1 MSNPFSTGG
10 GGISFENSIQTMFVI
25 NMLINGRVPCL
36 PNGEIYSI
44 LLQGSSENY
53 ETDDLVVFFE
63 STNNTKHKL
72 LIQVKHELSFT
83 ENNSTLKE
91 VLADFWKDY
100 NNPIIFNQTYDRFLI
115 IKNSLNKKESNHV
128 RVVFD
133 WVKNKPTYKEFENLL
148 ETSKEKKKIFEIFFN
163 VIKEIQA
170 DITTTD
176 IYSFLK
182 VIDLLAY
189 DLTTTNSIYLNHL
202 KTVVELA
209 KKDDL
214 NLTADDIISKIHHF
228 ISNKN
233 YKAATLLREELKL
246 ELDFFKDNYKI
257 TSSTS
262 VQKLMNDSR
271 YVLEKINEDINKIHL
286 DRNFIGE
293 KSFDELLFENQ
304 FIIFYGGAGM
314 GKSAYSKKILSS
326 VKNLRLFS
334 FVADQF
340 LESRLS
346 ITFNKMGVTEE
357 IDKLFSRFFLLPN
370 KIIYIDSFEK
380 LLEGHGG
387 AFEELLLIL
396 NRFKDIKV
404 VISCRDYALDG
415 LLFKYFDTEKHKI
428 FKSYIPELDD
438 SELNFFIERLPT
450 LKEIVKNKNIKSLI
464 KNPKYLSLSTKL
476 LHKTSQDYS
485 FFSQSQF
492 KSELWKFIIE
502 DTTNNKRGQTFI
514 NIAVKRAKKLTLL
527 TSVEEFDIDSVSDLK
542 NDGILFE
549 ENNLYAPSHDI
560 FEDWA
565 LIKHIEIHRSN
576 FPNIN
581 EFYNN
586 LGNQPAMRRAF
597 RLWVQR
603 KIAEPESKWINT
615 FVHSSVENKSIDNH
629 WQDETITAILNSN
642 YCEKYVSEN
651 EHILLNDNNKL
662 LMRFLHLLRVSC
674 KNSEQYP
681 KGLAWDILFKF
692 IYENILSIENSYSLI
707 LKSFFDWQIILQK
720 NNSGYNIDTCKY
732 VGLISHKFLEDY
744 ENKSSWLNKSSDKKD
759 LKNTIK
765 LIYELAEFIPNKTKQ
780 YLAKI
785 TNQVD
790 VESDWTLSS
799 YERKRAQYA
808 LSHLYSGKLTKF
820 FPNELVSIANLFWKI
835 DKAKERKREEERK
848 KNSRFYFPESKEL
861 PYFFGLVD
869 KHNFGYFPKSAYQTF
884 VYRLLCHNPVKGTQ
898 FVIDFTNYCAENF
911 VKSDRNENT
920 LRRQE
925 DIVSTS
931 LLLGET
937 ERKIYGSSYFWSIYR
952 EGQWTV
958 PDLLQSVVIA
968 LERYLYELGEL
979 DFDKTNKILSWVF
992 DEIYEKANSVILIS
1006 VLSSITQAYPLII
1019 KDKLLPLI
1027 NFDFLKWDRNRWLH
1041 ESTLSNRLSLGIPSA
1056 TIEGRIADTERLEA
1070 SKWEH
1075 RRRYWHGVIGFIL
1088 LYQTNI
1094 RTYNKEIFER
1104 IDTLKSNIDDIDILD
1119 KKLVFEIDARNFKA
1133 EEVSRDDKQI
1143 TYHVGPDY
1151 SKDEELTKFNKEVS
1165 LENTL
1170 REEVA
1175 TYSLWTTKTY
1185 KKETDDNQTY
1195 GHWKKCHNFFKTYD
1209 TSKDFIIDNI
1219 PLGTLSIL
1227 GLKQF
1232 KNQLEDAE
1240 IQYCINTILEISKK
1254 LYKDKTERSYDLS
1267 HRDFSINI
1275 YDKGNL
1281 LEFLPS
1287 LIEYREEL
1295 NKEQLEELYNL
1306 VFFFILDV
1314 NFEHDVDVRNLY
1326 SNFKKQLWKIDY
1338 SFAYNCFF
1346 GLIMFAKIAKQ
1357 YPIYRKNYT
1366 EKELYKIEK
1375 EKKKIY
1381 HFIFNSKDDHLKL
1394 EKVSYKTHSS
1404 EYLIKAL
1411 DILSIETSFYFTTTF
1426 LQDLLASHV
1435 ETFIDDKR
1443 SNYFKIGTNIQ
1454 RNIAIY
1460 LIFNDTNEDNQGLFE
1475 NVLMYSLKEYNWKS
1489 RREVVEYLNRILNS
1503 MVTYIDKNNENN
1515 IYINNFW
1522 TYWTRLFNFIKENQ
1536 NYAFIKEFLLY
1547 SPYWK
1552 SEATNWKI
1560 LDKRQ
1565 SLFLNQIEQLKETD
1579 VESLLKLLSG
1589 IGFQSLMPKGLI
1601 TLNKHLKSNVKNLEE
1616 FKFYYGE
1623 KLVQKVFKN
1632 QIRIIKEDRIV
1643 FEEFLWFL
1651 NLMIDLGSSKAYM
1664 IRENIILYK
1673 DKNV

>member
-10 GGISFENSIQTMFVI
+10 GGISFENSIQTIFVI

-36 PNGEIYSI
+36 PNGEMSSI
-44 LLQGSSENY
+44 LLQGNSESY
-53 ETDDLVVFFE
+53 ETDDLVIFFE
-63 STNNTKHKL
+63 STDNIKHKL
-72 LIQVKHELSFT
+72 LVQVKHELSFT

-100 NNPIIFNQTYDRFLI
+100 NNPKIFNQKHDRFLI

-128 RVVFD
+128 RVILD
-133 WVKNKPTYKEFENLL
+133 WAKDKPTYKEFENLL
-148 ETSKEKKKIFEIFFN
+148 ETSKEKKKVFDTFFN
-163 VIKEIQA
+163 VIKEIQTN
-170 DITTTD
+170 ITSTE

-209 KKDDL
+209 KKDDVHL
-214 NLTADDIISKIHHF
+214 NADDIISKIYHY

-246 ELDFFKDNYKI
+246 DLDFFKDNYKI
-257 TSSTS
+257 TSSIS

-271 YVLEKINEDINKIHL
+271 YVLEKINEDVNNIHL
-286 DRNFIGE
+286 DRNFIG
-293 KSFDELLFENQ
+293 KNSFDKLLSENQ

-314 GKSAYSKKILSS
+314 GKSAYSKKTLSS
-326 VKNLRLFS
+326 VKNSCLFS

-346 ITFNKMGVTEE
+346 ITLNKMGVTEE

-380 LLEGHGG
+380 LLEGHGE

-396 NRFKDIKV
+396 KKFKDIKV
-404 VISCRDYALDG
+404 VISCRDYALEG
-415 LLFKYFDTEKHKI
+415 LLFKYFDTEKHTI
-428 FKSYIPELDD
+428 FKAYIPELDD
-438 SELNFFIERLPT
+438 NELNFFLEKLPA

-464 KNPKYLSLSTKL
+464 RNPKYLSLATKL

-485 FFSQSQF
+485 SFSQNQF
-492 KSELWKFIIE
+492 KAELWKFIIE
-502 DTTNNKRGQTFI
+502 DTANSKRGQTFI

-542 NDGILFE
+542 KDGILFE

-576 FPNIN
+576 YPNIN
-581 EFYNN
+581 DFYNN

-597 RLWVQR
+597 RLWVER

-615 FVHSSVENKSIDNH
+615 FVHSSIEDKSIDNH

-651 EHILLNDNNKL
+651 EHILLDDNNKL
-662 LMRFLHLLRVSC
+662 IMRFLHLLRVSC
-674 KNSEQYP
+674 KDSEQYP
-681 KGLAWDILFKF
+681 KGFAWDILFKF
-692 IYENILSIENSYSLI
+692 IHKNILSLENSYPLI

-720 NNSGYNIDTCKY
+720 NNLDNNNDTHKY
-732 VGLISHKFLEDY
+732 VGEISYKFLEDY
-744 ENKSSWLNKSSDKKD
+744 ENKSSWMNTSNEKKD
-759 LKNTIK
+759 LHKTIR
-765 LIYELAEFIPNKTKQ
+765 LLYDLAEFIPIKTKE
-780 YLAKI
+780 YLTKI
-785 TNQVD
+785 AGQND
-790 VESDWTLSS
+790 KENDWTLSD
-799 YERKRAQYA
+799 YERKRVKYA
-808 LSHLYSGKLTKF
+808 LSHLYSGKLTKI
-820 FPNELVSIANLFWKI
+820 FPTELISIANSFWKI
-835 DKAKERKREEERK
+835 NKEKEKKREEERK
-848 KNSRFYFPESKEL
+848 KNSRFYFPEKKEL

-869 KHNFGYFPKSAYQTF
+869 KHDFGYFPKSAYQTF
-884 VYRLLCHNPVKGTQ
+884 VYRLLCHNPIKGTK

-911 VKSDRNENT
+911 VKSDKNENT

-925 DIVSTS
+925 DIVNTS
-931 LLLGET
+931 LSLDKS
-937 ERKIYGSSYFWSIYR
+937 ERKIYGSSYFWSIFR

-979 DFDKTNKILSWVF
+979 DFDRTNKILLWVF

-1006 VLSSITQAYPLII
+1006 VLSSITQAYPLKI
-1019 KDKLLPLI
+1019 KDKVLPLI
-1027 NFDFLKWDRNRWLH
+1027 NFDFLKWDRNRALH
-1041 ESTLSNRLSLGIPSA
+1041 ESTLNNRLSHGFPSA
-1056 TIEGRIADTERLEA
+1056 TVEGRIADTERIEA

-1075 RRRYWHGVIGFIL
+1075 RRKYWHGLIGFIL
-1088 LYQTNI
+1088 LHQTNT

-1104 IDTLKSNIDDIDILD
+1104 IDALKSTIDDNDILD

-1133 EEVSRDDKQI
+1133 EEVSRDDKKI

-1151 SKDEELTKFNKEVS
+1151 SKDGELSKFNEKVL
-1165 LENTL
+1165 LENTS
-1170 REEVA
+1170 REEA
-1175 TYSLWTTKTY
+1175 ASYSLWTTKTY
-1185 KKETDDNQTY
+1185 KNETDENRTY
-1195 GHWKKCHNFFKTYD
+1195 EHWKRCLNFFKTYD
-1209 TSKDFIIDNI
+1209 TSNDFIMDNI

-1227 GLKQF
+1227 GIKLF
-1232 KNQLEDAE
+1232 KDQLTDAE
-1240 IQYCINTILEISKK
+1240 TQNCLNTILEISQK
-1254 LYKDKTERSYDLS
+1254 LYKEKSERSYDFNN
-1267 HRDFSINI
+1267 RDFSLNI

-1281 LEFLPS
+1281 LEFLPI
-1287 LIEYREEL
+1287 LIENKEEL

-1314 NFEHDVDVRNLY
+1314 DFENDVDVRNLY
-1326 SNFKKQLWKIDY
+1326 NNFKNQLWKTDY

-1346 GLIMFAKIAKQ
+1346 GLIMFAKITKQ

-1366 EKELYKIEK
+1366 EKELHEIEE

-1381 HFIFNSKDDHLKL
+1381 HFIFNSKEDNLKL

-1411 DILSIETSFYFTTTF
+1411 DILSIENSFYFTNTF

-1435 ETFIDDKR
+1435 ETFIDDKL

-1454 RNIAIY
+1454 RNIAAY
-1460 LIFNDTNEDNQGLFE
+1460 LIFNDTNEDNQELFE

-1489 RREVVEYLNRILNS
+1489 RREVIEYLNRILNS
-1503 MVTYIDKNNENN
+1503 MVTYIDKNNENSK
-1515 IYINNFW
+1515 YINNFW
-1522 TYWTRLFNFIKENQ
+1522 TYWTQLFSFINDNH

-1552 SEATNWKI
+1552 SEATNWKVF
-1560 LDKRQ
+1560 DNNQ
-1565 SLFLNQIEQLKETD
+1565 GLFLNQIKNLKETD
-1579 VESLLKLLSG
+1579 VESLLILFSG
-1589 IGFQSLMPKGLI
+1589 IGFQQLMPNGLM
-1601 TLNKHLKSNVKNLEE
+1601 TLNKHLKSNAKNIEEVKY
-1616 FKFYYGE
+1616 YYGE
-1623 KLVQKVFKN
+1623 KLIQKIFKN
-1632 QIRIIKEDRIV
+1632 QIRVIKEDSIL

-1651 NLMIDLGSSKAYM
+1651 NLMIDLGSSKAYL

-1673 DKNV
+1673 DN